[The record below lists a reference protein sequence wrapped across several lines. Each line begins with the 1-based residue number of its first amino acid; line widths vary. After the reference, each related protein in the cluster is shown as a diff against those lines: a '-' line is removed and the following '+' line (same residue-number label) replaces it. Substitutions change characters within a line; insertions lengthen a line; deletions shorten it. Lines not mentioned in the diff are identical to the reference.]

1 MTNSAA
7 NSDVTTAGV
16 ARLAFIAGV
25 VGAAI
30 SVIGGFFDS
39 AQFFRSYIV
48 AYIFWLAIPLG
59 SLAFLMLHFLVGG
72 GWGVMIRRLLESATR
87 TLPLTALLF
96 VPLLFGLQAVY
107 PWAAPEHI
115 AEDEILRQKSTYL
128 NAPFFIARTILYLA
142 LWGIL
147 GHFLNRWSRQ
157 QDASAELPAG
167 KLMRRLSGPGLLI
180 YLFTMS
186 FASVDWIMSIEP
198 HWYSTGYGVIWVINQ
213 GVAALAFAIV
223 GLAWLGEREPLAA
236 RLRPSHFQDLG
247 NLLLAFIMLWAYMM
261 FSQYLIIWSGNLA
274 EEIPWYIARTEGL
287 WGWLPPLLVIFHFF
301 VPLFLLLMRDVKR
314 NRNVLVWVATGVL
327 VMRLLDTYWMIVPGF
342 ENSAVHWLDATLM
355 IGMGGLW
362 LGAFLW
368 QLQKMPLLPL
378 HVTLLAEET
387 NAHG

>member
-1 MTNSAA
+1 MTDSAA
-7 NSDVTTAGV
+7 NSNWTSQGV
-16 ARLAFIAGV
+16 ARWAFIAGGA
-25 VGAAI
+25 GAALSI
-30 SVIGGFFDS
+30 VGGFFDS

-87 TLPLTALLF
+87 TLPLIALLF

-107 PWAAPEHI
+107 PWAAPGHI
-115 AEDEILRQKSTYL
+115 AEDEILRHKSVYL
-128 NAPFFIARTILYLA
+128 NVPFFIARTILYLA
-142 LWGIL
+142 LWGVL

-167 KLMRRLSGPGLLI
+167 KRMRRLSGPGLLI

-213 GVAALAFAIV
+213 GVAALAFAII
-223 GLAWLGEREPLAA
+223 GLAWLGSREPLAT

-287 WGWLPPLLVIFHFF
+287 WSWLPPLLVIFHFF

-314 NRNVLVWVATGVL
+314 KRNILVWVAAGVL

-342 ENSAVHWLDATLM
+342 ENSVVHWLDATLL
-355 IGMGGLW
+355 IGIGGLW
-362 LGAFLW
+362 LGVFLW
-368 QLQKMPLLPL
+368 QLEKMPLLPL
-378 HVTLLAEET
+378 HVALLAEET
-387 NAHG
+387 NTHG

>member
-1 MTNSAA
+1 VTNSAT
-7 NSDVTTAGV
+7 NSEWTIEGL
-16 ARLAFIAGV
+16 ARLAFIAG
-25 VGAAI
+25 GAGASI

-87 TLPLTALLF
+87 TLPLLTLLF
-96 VPLLFGLQAVY
+96 VPLLFGLQAIY
-107 PWAAPEHI
+107 PWASPGHV
-115 AEDEILRQKSTYL
+115 AEDEILRQKSAYL
-128 NAPFFIARTILYLA
+128 NVPFFIARTILYLG
-142 LWGIL
+142 LWGVL
-147 GHFLNRWSRQ
+147 GYFLNRWSRE

-167 KLMRRLSGPGLLI
+167 KRMRRLSGPGLLI

-198 HWYSTGYGVIWVINQ
+198 HWSSTIYGVIWVINQ

-223 GLAWLGEREPLAA
+223 GLSWLGSREPLAT

-287 WGWLPPLLVIFHFF
+287 WRWLPPLLVFFHFF

-314 NRNVLVWVATGVL
+314 NRNALVWVAAGVL

-362 LGAFLW
+362 LGVFLW

-378 HVTLLAEET
+378 HVALLAEET
-387 NAHG
+387 TVHG